1 VILDAVH
8 ILRLAMG
15 LLMFALAAVVVR
27 YGRSRGANA
36 FALVLLL
43 LGFGNSLL
51 SLSDS
56 RGFVGRAPD
65 ASVFDRMAPYVDLA
79 IVPPLFYFLAT
90 YPKPARWLPRGA
102 WGAAPFAMLALVP
115 GALYAWDHALFT
127 AEPGVFAPLLAWAR
141 LLGVGWPI
149 GAVWLAWQALRMPEL
164 QRRSALMVAVGLAMI
179 LTFDDTVRVVSILIL
194 GFSVATPDAHLQLTF
209 AVSAARLAG
218 VAALGGLL
226 LREALRR
233 ETRDADFERR
243 ALAGLLFPIALGAAF
258 LAWEFATDDNHYP
271 ERAVLAH
278 SMTLIVGIVI
288 AYALLRRK
296 LLGVEV
302 KVRLAVKQS
311 TVAAAFV
318 GVYVVV
324 SQGTQSLLA
333 GALGPYLGLAAAGML
348 VLAIVPLQRFA
359 ERFATAV
366 VPVGGDLSEQKLEA
380 YRAALEQAYASD
392 GTITPNEAAMLSAMR
407 AKLGITE
414 RDHAVM
420 EHAVRRGGKPAGA
433 GVDLAPGASVLGK
446 YRVAKFL
453 GEGAY
458 GRTYLAE
465 DTVLKRSVVIK
476 ALRPERAGDPEL
488 LKEAQTIGA
497 IRHPNVV
504 TLYDV
509 EQVGT
514 DAFIVMEHVEGGSL
528 QARLAMGALKAAEFR
543 RVALGTLRALEA
555 VHDAG
560 AVHRDVK
567 PSNVLLTQDGEPKLA
582 DFGIANVPG
591 LETTKG
597 TKTPAAVGTI
607 RYMSPEQARGRE
619 ATPRSDL
626 YSAAATLY
634 EAYAGQP
641 FLEPR
646 PGESAVELQMRA
658 VAPGPF
664 RRPVHGS
671 RALREWFAKALD
683 LQAERRFASA
693 RAMRV
698 GLERALDLPTEPQ
711 RG

>member
-1 VILDAVH
+1 MGPCDPGNARFLDGQHPGYLLPASDPLRRLGLDRCPRPPGPKRKGILLVILGLSYGPAYEAA
-8 ILRLAMG
+8 LRFAPEPLFGFIPFTDPHWPFFLIGAPLWLAMFG
-15 LLMFALAAVVVR
+15 
-27 YGRSRGANA
+27 G
-36 FALVLLL
+36 LVLYFAWSARRLRDQDLL
-43 LGFGNSLL
+43 RS
-51 SLSDS
+51 
-56 RGFVGRAPD
+56 
-65 ASVFDRMAPYVDLA
+65 
-79 IVPPLFYFLAT
+79 T
-90 YPKPARWLPRGA
+90 
-102 WGAAPFAMLALVP
+102 
-115 GALYAWDHALFT
+115 
-127 AEPGVFAPLLAWAR
+127 
-141 LLGVGWPI
+141 
-149 GAVWLAWQALRMPEL
+149 
-164 QRRSALMVAVGLAMI
+164 QRYAMI
-179 LTFDDTVRVVSILIL
+179 LVAPLASGTLVSLGSRYPGFDFLVYLFYGL
-194 GFSVATPDAHLQLTF
+194 WESVALLTIFF
-209 AVSAARLAG
+209 ALFRFRF
-218 VAALGGLL
+218 LGLDVKF
-226 LREALRR
+226 R
-233 ETRDADFERR
+233 
-243 ALAGLLFPIALGAAF
+243 
-258 LAWEFATDDNHYP
+258 W
-271 ERAVLAH
+271 
-278 SMTLIVGIVI
+278 TL
-288 AYALLRRK
+288 
-296 LLGVEV
+296 
-302 KVRLAVKQS
+302 KQS

-318 GVYVVV
+318 GVYVIV

-333 GALGPYLGLAAAGML
+333 GTLGPYLGLAAAGML

-664 RRPVHGS
+664 RRPVQGS
-671 RALREWFAKALD
+671 RAVRAWFTKALD
-683 LQAERRFASA
+683 PQPDKRFASA
-693 RAMRV
+693 SAMRAA
-698 GLERALDLPTEPQ
+698 LERALSSAPRADAKPS
-711 RG
+711 G